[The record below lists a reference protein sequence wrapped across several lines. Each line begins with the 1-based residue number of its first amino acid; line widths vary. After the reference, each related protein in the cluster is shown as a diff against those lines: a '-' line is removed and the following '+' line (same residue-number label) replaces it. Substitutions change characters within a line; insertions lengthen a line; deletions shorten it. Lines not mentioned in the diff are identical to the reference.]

1 MTTRLIDQLRHA
13 RDQAGYHQARQDVL
27 YRVGLE
33 FERAKLQAL
42 RNAGGNLD
50 PDIVSQWDRAIEIL
64 LTEGK
69 QA

>member
-1 MTTRLIDQLRHA
+1 MTHRLIDQLRHA

-42 RNAGGNLD
+42 RTSGGNLD

-64 LTEGK
+64 LTEATK
-69 QA
+69 A